1 VHGESDGCEV
11 RSIEGGGGSPGV
23 ARTEKARSLGTRV
36 WHQQDG
42 SRPLDR
48 WVVAKYRRGAIED
61 GSPEAAIVKKAAKL
75 RLMIRVWRT
84 AVVDDVVCLKRLV
97 NLGNV
102 SARGPL
108 APRLGK
114 PSSLVDSG
122 GAQTTENFPSWA
134 PL

>member
-1 VHGESDGCEV
+1 MHGESDGCEL

-75 RLMIRVWRT
+75 
-84 AVVDDVVCLKRLV
+84 AADE
-97 NLGNV
+97 
-102 SARGPL
+102 
-108 APRLGK
+108 
-114 PSSLVDSG
+114 SG
-122 GAQTTENFPSWA
+122 VENNGMMDGLSRRRRRRFASKG
-134 PL
+134 L